1 MARYDGERK
10 KQTRDKIVRATAR
23 RIRRQGIHASGVA
36 GLMADAGLTVGGFY
50 AHFQSKDELIK
61 EAVIQALAET
71 PGAGPLEGRPFDLS
85 AFIKTYLSE
94 DHRDH
99 PEGGCPI
106 AALLPELLR
115 QPEESRDA
123 FVRRGEVMI
132 DRIVEA
138 MPRTMPPDER
148 WRRAVLLFSTMLG
161 ALQMSR
167 FVLDRSKSD
176 RILQAA
182 RDFARAYAGASK
194 RDQKE
199 REHTCRA

>member
-1 MARYDGERK
+1 
-10 KQTRDKIVRATAR
+10 
-23 RIRRQGIHASGVA
+23 
-36 GLMADAGLTVGGFY
+36 
-50 AHFQSKDELIK
+50 
-61 EAVIQALAET
+61 
-71 PGAGPLEGRPFDLS
+71 
-85 AFIKTYLSE
+85 
-94 DHRDH
+94 
-99 PEGGCPI
+99 
-106 AALLPELLR
+106 
-115 QPEESRDA
+115 
-123 FVRRGEVMI
+123 MI

>member
-23 RIRRQGIHASGVA
+23 RIRRHGIHASGVA
-36 GLMADAGLTVGGFY
+36 GLMADVGLTVGGFY

-71 PGAGPLEGRPFDLS
+71 PGAGPLEGGAFDLA
-85 AFIKTYLSE
+85 AFIDTYLSE

-106 AALLPELLR
+106 AALLPELLQ
-115 QPEESRDA
+115 QPEDSRDA

-132 DRIVEA
+132 DRIVGA
-138 MPRTMPPDER
+138 LPHSLPPDVR
-148 WRRAVLLFSTMLG
+148 RRRAVVLFCTMIG

-167 FVLDRSKSD
+167 FVSERTKSNEVLD
-176 RILQAA
+176 AA
-182 RDFARAYAGASK
+182 REFG
-194 RDQKE
+194 RDYVGVPERESKE
-199 REHTCRA
+199 REHT